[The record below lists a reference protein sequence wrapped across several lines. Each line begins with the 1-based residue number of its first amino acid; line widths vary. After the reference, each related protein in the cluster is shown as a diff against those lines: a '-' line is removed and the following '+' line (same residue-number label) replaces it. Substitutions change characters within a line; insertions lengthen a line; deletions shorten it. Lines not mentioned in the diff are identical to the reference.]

1 MTPQAS
7 NSNSAG
13 LRPGVAPPGI
23 LVVDD
28 DEALRTVLGRELRK
42 RGFAV
47 WLAPGGR
54 EAVALYPRVAD
65 YLDLVLMDLNMPGMN
80 GRETFA
86 ALRAVAPDVRCC
98 FMTAEHR
105 IERLAALLADGAIEI
120 YHKPFSSL
128 SELSQSLREHA
139 RPGDAAASTNRE
151 AVQWT
156 S

>member
-1 MTPQAS
+1 MTRKAS
-7 NSNSAG
+7 NPDPAG
-13 LRPGVAPPGI
+13 LRTSVAPPGV

-28 DEALRTVLGRELRK
+28 DDALRTVLGRELRK

-65 YLDLVLMDLNMPGMN
+65 YVDLVLLDLNMPGVN

-86 ALRAVAPDVRCC
+86 ALREVAPDVRCC
-98 FMTAEHR
+98 FMTADHR
-105 IERLAALLADGAIEI
+105 SESLAALLADGAIDVF
-120 YHKPFSSL
+120 HKPFSSL
-128 SELSQSLREHA
+128 SELTLSLRELA
-139 RPGDAAASTNRE
+139 RPGNAAVPANRE
-151 AVQWT
+151 AAQWT